1 MFERRQNA
9 NQWPAAR
16 GSVTVGCGMRL
27 SFFLALFAMAF
38 GVTGALAATPSRRP
52 DKVVVKVRPKPS
64 ITDSVHISFRPHT
77 PLPAGGYYYG
87 VIVLKP
93 YKHYTSESPPPCA
106 VSSDMQKT
114 AYGYPHPGHAVSLV
128 LTRTASRRHV
138 WCRGGSYIG
147 AIYAVPNPPP
157 CEAKYPCRSEY
168 KEAGPCFDLES
179 GHVAC
184 GVVVQPRYSYPD
196 GLPAP
201 LEKGTRI
208 VGYFRVTF

>member
-1 MFERRQNA
+1 M
-9 NQWPAAR
+9 R
-16 GSVTVGCGMRL
+16 GLSCPRSVTVASGMRS
-27 SFFLALFAMAF
+27 SFFLALFTMAF
-38 GVTGALAATPSRRP
+38 YVTGALAATPSSRP
-52 DKVVVKVRPKPS
+52 GEVAVKVRPKPS
-64 ITDSVHISFRPHT
+64 ITDSVHISFRPRT
-77 PLPAGGYYYG
+77 PLLAGGYYYG
-87 VIVLKP
+87 VIVLRP
-93 YKHYTSESPPPCA
+93 YQHYTSKSPPPCA

-114 AYGYPHPGHAVSLV
+114 AYGYPHPGQAVSLV

-184 GVVVQPRYSYPD
+184 GVVARPPVYAYPD
-196 GLPAP
+196 GLPTP

-208 VGYFRVTF
+208 IGYFRVTF